1 MVNGLNN
8 TKNPEMLSISLSCSL
23 QVRCNMMQHIQ
34 AILPFCLFFTSLL
47 ASRMVKCQTR
57 RLTPHCCVASGARID
72 DGCGFQGAPFKLQFL
87 ELTADL

>member
-1 MVNGLNN
+1 MPGNAFNFFVIFTPG
-8 TKNPEMLSISLSCSL
+8 K
-23 QVRCNMMQHIQ
+23 MQHD
-34 AILPFCLFFTSLL
+34 ATYPGHFAFLPFFTSLL

-72 DGCGFQGAPFKLQFL
+72 DGCGFQGAPFKFQFL